1 MALEVLKPTEE
12 ELSDKAVSQFYEA
25 FYSCIENAKSPLG
38 DFLFNELQQGEKTIY
53 NKTVRETKIFDG
65 NFLDV
70 VIGAY
75 PSLLKICRDP
85 KKTLA
90 YMQEVVAMEKA
101 KKVDSESIRHL
112 ASHTQYIRD
121 INEQNEV
128 IPSKILSTYAEDNIG
143 IYENRF
149 IKSLINRVIVFL
161 DTRLKLMDENLES
174 ISADEI
180 RYKNNI
186 KLSHRKIDLEMNIKI
201 SNEILD
207 ETQKARELFDKTKNA
222 LDKYRALKGTGLYQA
237 VAKLKDVVPPIMK
250 TNIILH
256 NPDFKIAYNLW
267 LYIDRTTE
275 VGYNVQSDE
284 KTNDDDDV
292 ILNDFNHIGVFLIN
306 DLMHQRGIQSLEA
319 FEGEKNVRELKHD
332 DITKYELEPKDI
344 KLSHQEISE
353 YLLSRISE
361 IFEEKYKESLSQG
374 LSYEMSVKRVFREM
388 IDVLNRIYP
397 NLFGVNTE
405 DMKKTPELLEIL
417 KRKQRVMKLIRE
429 QKQID
434 LNKMDRETQT
444 LDTNIKNLEDYLK
457 RQEERQKERER
468 KEAIRLEKL
477 RLQEEKRKAREEK
490 RKEAERLKAEKER
503 IKAEQERLKEEE
515 RLKKEEE
522 ERLKKEEEERLKKEA
537 EKRTE
542 EQKEELLVEPSLL
555 DEKTKETSKPDDE
568 YAKLKSRKSQT
579 TIKNKYLEDL
589 DEDVVLRYSEDEL
602 VENNRENFAYDED
615 IDNDVII
622 RFDENEVIENILV
635 KEQAAKKAKALAR
648 SNIKDS
654 KGISKD
660 KTKKVPKGR
669 KSIYIDDVKRGHKPL
684 RKNRVNKHAH

>member
-237 VAKLKDVVPPIMK
+237 VAKFRDVVPPIMK

-319 FEGEKNVRELKHD
+319 FDGEKNVRELKHD

-522 ERLKKEEEERLKKEA
+522 ERLKKEEE
-537 EKRTE
+537 KRTE

-684 RKNRVNKHAH
+684 RKNRVNKHAR

>member
-319 FEGEKNVRELKHD
+319 FDGEKNVRELKHD

-522 ERLKKEEEERLKKEA
+522 E
-537 EKRTE
+537 KRTE

-684 RKNRVNKHAH
+684 RKNRVNKHAR

>member
-65 NFLDV
+65 NFLDI

-319 FEGEKNVRELKHD
+319 FDGEKNVRELKHH

-522 ERLKKEEEERLKKEA
+522 ERLKKEEE
-537 EKRTE
+537 KRTE

-684 RKNRVNKHAH
+684 RKNRVNKHAR

>member
-1 MALEVLKPTEE
+1 MALEALKPTEE

-319 FEGEKNVRELKHD
+319 FDGEKNVRELKHD

-405 DMKKTPELLEIL
+405 DMKKTPELLEML

-522 ERLKKEEEERLKKEA
+522 ERLKKEE

-684 RKNRVNKHAH
+684 RKNRVNKHAR

>member
-237 VAKLKDVVPPIMK
+237 VAKFKDVVPPIMK

-319 FEGEKNVRELKHD
+319 FDGEKNVRELKHD

-417 KRKQRVMKLIRE
+417 KRKQRVMKLIRK

-515 RLKKEEE
+515 RLKKEE
-522 ERLKKEEEERLKKEA
+522 

-684 RKNRVNKHAH
+684 RKNRVNKHAR

>member
-306 DLMHQRGIQSLEA
+306 DLMHQRGIRTLEA
-319 FEGEKNVRELKHD
+319 FDGEKNVRELKHD

-522 ERLKKEEEERLKKEA
+522 ERLKKEEE
-537 EKRTE
+537 KRTE

-555 DEKTKETSKPDDE
+555 DEKTKETSKPYDE

-684 RKNRVNKHAH
+684 RKNRVNKHAR

>member
-121 INEQNEV
+121 INEHNEV

-319 FEGEKNVRELKHD
+319 FEGEKNVCELKHD

-515 RLKKEEE
+515 RLKKE
-522 ERLKKEEEERLKKEA
+522 A

>member
-101 KKVDSESIRHL
+101 KKVDSESIRYL

-522 ERLKKEEEERLKKEA
+522 ERLKKEA

>member
-65 NFLDV
+65 NFLDI

-237 VAKLKDVVPPIMK
+237 VAKFKDVVPPIMK

-319 FEGEKNVRELKHD
+319 FDGEKNVRELKHD

-405 DMKKTPELLEIL
+405 DMKKTPKLLEIL

-522 ERLKKEEEERLKKEA
+522 ERLKKEE

-684 RKNRVNKHAH
+684 RKNRVNKHAR

>member
-121 INEQNEV
+121 INAQNEV

-319 FEGEKNVRELKHD
+319 FDGEKNVRELKHD

-522 ERLKKEEEERLKKEA
+522 ERLKKEEE
-537 EKRTE
+537 KRTE

-654 KGISKD
+654 KVISKD

-684 RKNRVNKHAH
+684 RKNRVNKHAR

>member
-237 VAKLKDVVPPIMK
+237 VAKFKDVVPPIMK

-319 FEGEKNVRELKHD
+319 FDGEKNVRELKHD

-515 RLKKEEE
+515 
-522 ERLKKEEEERLKKEA
+522 
-537 EKRTE
+537 KRTE

-660 KTKKVPKGR
+660 RTKKVPKGR

-684 RKNRVNKHAH
+684 RKNRVNKHAR

>member
-319 FEGEKNVRELKHD
+319 FDGEKNVRELKHD

-434 LNKMDRETQT
+434 LNKMDRETKT

-522 ERLKKEEEERLKKEA
+522 ERLKKEEE
-537 EKRTE
+537 KRTE
-542 EQKEELLVEPSLL
+542 EQKEELPVEPSLL

-684 RKNRVNKHAH
+684 RKNRVNKHAR

>member
-121 INEQNEV
+121 INAQNEV

-207 ETQKARELFDKTKNA
+207 ETQKARELFDKTRNA

-319 FEGEKNVRELKHD
+319 FDGEKNVRELKHD

-522 ERLKKEEEERLKKEA
+522 E
-537 EKRTE
+537 KRTE

-684 RKNRVNKHAH
+684 RKNRVNKHAR

>member
-70 VIGAY
+70 VIVAY

-222 LDKYRALKGTGLYQA
+222 LDKYRAFKGTGLYQA

-319 FEGEKNVRELKHD
+319 FDGEKNVRELKHD

-457 RQEERQKERER
+457 RQAERQKERER
-468 KEAIRLEKL
+468 KEALRLEKL

-522 ERLKKEEEERLKKEA
+522 ERLKKEE

-660 KTKKVPKGR
+660 KTKKVRKGR
-669 KSIYIDDVKRGHKPL
+669 KSIYIDDVKRGHRPL
-684 RKNRVNKHAH
+684 SNK

>member
-161 DTRLKLMDENLES
+161 DTRLNLMDENLES

-237 VAKLKDVVPPIMK
+237 VAKFKDVVPPIMK

-319 FEGEKNVRELKHD
+319 FDGEKNVRELKHD

-457 RQEERQKERER
+457 RQAERQKERER
-468 KEAIRLEKL
+468 KEALRLEKL

-522 ERLKKEEEERLKKEA
+522 ERLKKEA

-555 DEKTKETSKPDDE
+555 DEKTKETSKPYDE

-684 RKNRVNKHAH
+684 RKNRVNKHAR

>member
-75 PSLLKICRDP
+75 PSLLKICRYP

-319 FEGEKNVRELKHD
+319 FDGEKNVRELKHD

-361 IFEEKYKESLSQG
+361 IFEEKYKEALGQG

-522 ERLKKEEEERLKKEA
+522 ERLKKEEE
-537 EKRTE
+537 KRTE

-555 DEKTKETSKPDDE
+555 DEKTEETSKLDDE
-568 YAKLKSRKSQT
+568 YAKLKSRKSRT
-579 TIKNKYLEDL
+579 TIRNKYLEDL
-589 DEDVVLRYSEDEL
+589 DDDVVLRYSEDEL

-615 IDNDVII
+615 IDNDVVI

-635 KEQAAKKAKALAR
+635 REKAAKKAKALAR

-684 RKNRVNKHAH
+684 RKNRVNKHAR

>member
-319 FEGEKNVRELKHD
+319 FDGEKNVRELKHD

-344 KLSHQEISE
+344 KLFHQEISE

-522 ERLKKEEEERLKKEA
+522 ERLKKEEE
-537 EKRTE
+537 KRTE

-684 RKNRVNKHAH
+684 RKNRVNKHAR

>member
-174 ISADEI
+174 INADEI

-319 FEGEKNVRELKHD
+319 FDGEKNVRELKHD

-522 ERLKKEEEERLKKEA
+522 
-537 EKRTE
+537 KRTE

-684 RKNRVNKHAH
+684 RKNRVNKHAR

>member
-149 IKSLINRVIVFL
+149 IKSLINRLIVFL

-275 VGYNVQSDE
+275 VAYNVQSDE

-292 ILNDFNHIGVFLIN
+292 IFNDFNHIGVFLIN

-319 FEGEKNVRELKHD
+319 FDGEKNVRELKHD

-353 YLLSRISE
+353 YILSRISE

-522 ERLKKEEEERLKKEA
+522 ERLKKEEE
-537 EKRTE
+537 KRTE

-635 KEQAAKKAKALAR
+635 KEKAAKKAKALAR

-684 RKNRVNKHAH
+684 RKNRVNKHAR

>member
-319 FEGEKNVRELKHD
+319 FDGEKNVRELKHD

-457 RQEERQKERER
+457 RQAERQKERER
-468 KEAIRLEKL
+468 KEALRLEKL

-522 ERLKKEEEERLKKEA
+522 ERLKKEEE
-537 EKRTE
+537 KRTE
-542 EQKEELLVEPSLL
+542 EQKEELLVEPSLI

-684 RKNRVNKHAH
+684 RKNRVNKHAR

>member
-65 NFLDV
+65 NFLEV

-522 ERLKKEEEERLKKEA
+522 ERLKKEA

>member
-237 VAKLKDVVPPIMK
+237 VAKFKDVVPPIMK

-319 FEGEKNVRELKHD
+319 FDGEKNVRELKHD

-522 ERLKKEEEERLKKEA
+522 ERLKKEEE
-537 EKRTE
+537 KRTE

-635 KEQAAKKAKALAR
+635 KEQATKKAKALAR

-660 KTKKVPKGR
+660 QTKKVPKGR

-684 RKNRVNKHAH
+684 RKNRVNKHAR

>member
-319 FEGEKNVRELKHD
+319 FDGEKNVRELKHD

-457 RQEERQKERER
+457 RQAERQKERER
-468 KEAIRLEKL
+468 KEALRLEKL

-522 ERLKKEEEERLKKEA
+522 ERLKKEA

-555 DEKTKETSKPDDE
+555 DEKTKETSKPYDE

>member
-237 VAKLKDVVPPIMK
+237 VAKFKDVVPPIMK

-306 DLMHQRGIQSLEA
+306 DLMHQRGIRSLEA
-319 FEGEKNVRELKHD
+319 FDGEKNVRELKHD

-522 ERLKKEEEERLKKEA
+522 ERLKKEEE
-537 EKRTE
+537 KRTE
-542 EQKEELLVEPSLL
+542 EQKEELPVEPSLL

-684 RKNRVNKHAH
+684 RKNRVNKHAR

>member
-237 VAKLKDVVPPIMK
+237 VVKLKDVVPPIIK

-319 FEGEKNVRELKHD
+319 FDGEKNVRELKHD

-522 ERLKKEEEERLKKEA
+522 ERLKKEEE
-537 EKRTE
+537 KRTE
-542 EQKEELLVEPSLL
+542 EQKEELPVEPSLL

-568 YAKLKSRKSQT
+568 YAKFKSRKSQT

-684 RKNRVNKHAH
+684 RKNRVNKHAR

>member
-237 VAKLKDVVPPIMK
+237 VAKFKDVVPPIMK

-319 FEGEKNVRELKHD
+319 FDGEKNVRELKHD

-457 RQEERQKERER
+457 RQAERQKERER
-468 KEAIRLEKL
+468 KEALRLEKL

-522 ERLKKEEEERLKKEA
+522 ERLKKEEE
-537 EKRTE
+537 KRTE
-542 EQKEELLVEPSLL
+542 EQKEELPVEPSLL

-684 RKNRVNKHAH
+684 RKNRVNKHAR

>member
-306 DLMHQRGIQSLEA
+306 DLMHQRGIRSLEA
-319 FEGEKNVRELKHD
+319 FDGEKNVRELKHD

-522 ERLKKEEEERLKKEA
+522 ERLKKEEE
-537 EKRTE
+537 KRTE
-542 EQKEELLVEPSLL
+542 EQKEELPVEPSLL

-684 RKNRVNKHAH
+684 RKNRVNKHAR

>member
-222 LDKYRALKGTGLYQA
+222 LDKYRALKGTGFYQA

-319 FEGEKNVRELKHD
+319 FDGEKNVRELKHD

-361 IFEEKYKESLSQG
+361 IFEEKYKEALGQG

-522 ERLKKEEEERLKKEA
+522 ERLKKEEE
-537 EKRTE
+537 KRTE

-555 DEKTKETSKPDDE
+555 DEKTEETSKLDDE
-568 YAKLKSRKSQT
+568 YAKLKSRKSRT
-579 TIKNKYLEDL
+579 TIRNKYLEDL
-589 DEDVVLRYSEDEL
+589 DDDVVLRYSEDEL

-615 IDNDVII
+615 IDNDVVI

-635 KEQAAKKAKALAR
+635 REKAAKKAKALAR

-684 RKNRVNKHAH
+684 RKNRVNKHAR

>member
-65 NFLDV
+65 NFLNV

-186 KLSHRKIDLEMNIKI
+186 KLSHRKIYLEMNIKI

-319 FEGEKNVRELKHD
+319 FDGEKNVRELKHD

-361 IFEEKYKESLSQG
+361 MFEEKYKESLAQG

-503 IKAEQERLKEEE
+503 VKAEQERLKEEE

-522 ERLKKEEEERLKKEA
+522 
-537 EKRTE
+537 KRSE
-542 EQKEELLVEPSLL
+542 EQKEELLVETSLL

-568 YAKLKSRKSQT
+568 YAKLKSRKSRT
-579 TIKNKYLEDL
+579 TIRNKYLEDL
-589 DEDVVLRYSEDEL
+589 DDDVVLRYSEDEL

-648 SNIKDS
+648 SNVKDS

-684 RKNRVNKHAH
+684 RKNRVNKHAR

>member
-90 YMQEVVAMEKA
+90 YMQEVVALEKA

-319 FEGEKNVRELKHD
+319 FDGEKNVRELKHD

-522 ERLKKEEEERLKKEA
+522 ERLKKEA

-684 RKNRVNKHAH
+684 RKNRVNKHAR

>member
-319 FEGEKNVRELKHD
+319 FDGEKNVRELKHD

-405 DMKKTPELLEIL
+405 DMKKTPELLEML

-522 ERLKKEEEERLKKEA
+522 ERLKKEEE
-537 EKRTE
+537 KRTE
-542 EQKEELLVEPSLL
+542 EQKEELPVEPSLL

-568 YAKLKSRKSQT
+568 YAKFKSRKSQT

-654 KGISKD
+654 KGTSKD
-660 KTKKVPKGR
+660 LSLIHISEPTR
-669 KSIYIDDVKRGHKPL
+669 R
-684 RKNRVNKHAH
+684 

>member
-237 VAKLKDVVPPIMK
+237 VAKFKDVVPPIMK

-319 FEGEKNVRELKHD
+319 FDGEKNVRELKHD

-522 ERLKKEEEERLKKEA
+522 ERLKKEEE
-537 EKRTE
+537 KRTE
-542 EQKEELLVEPSLL
+542 EQKEELPVEPSLL

-684 RKNRVNKHAH
+684 RKNRVNKHAR

>member
-161 DTRLKLMDENLES
+161 DTRLKLMDENLEL

-319 FEGEKNVRELKHD
+319 FDGEKNVRELKHD

-522 ERLKKEEEERLKKEA
+522 ERLKKEEE
-537 EKRTE
+537 KRTE
-542 EQKEELLVEPSLL
+542 EQKEELPVEPSLL

-684 RKNRVNKHAH
+684 RKNRVNKHAR

>member
-319 FEGEKNVRELKHD
+319 FDGEKNVRELKHD

-522 ERLKKEEEERLKKEA
+522 ERLKKEA

-635 KEQAAKKAKALAR
+635 KEQTAKKAKALAR

-684 RKNRVNKHAH
+684 RKNRVNKHAR

>member
-75 PSLLKICRDP
+75 SSLLKICRDP

-319 FEGEKNVRELKHD
+319 FDGEKNVRELKHD

-515 RLKKEEE
+515 RLKKEEA
-522 ERLKKEEEERLKKEA
+522 ERLKEEERLKKEA

-684 RKNRVNKHAH
+684 RKNRVNKHAR

>member
-121 INEQNEV
+121 INAQNEV

-319 FEGEKNVRELKHD
+319 FDGEKNVRELKHD

-522 ERLKKEEEERLKKEA
+522 ERLKKEA

-684 RKNRVNKHAH
+684 RKNRVNKHAR

>member
-319 FEGEKNVRELKHD
+319 FDGEKNVRELKHD

-457 RQEERQKERER
+457 RQAERQKERER
-468 KEAIRLEKL
+468 KEALRLEKL

-490 RKEAERLKAEKER
+490 RKEAERLK
-503 IKAEQERLKEEE
+503 EEE

-522 ERLKKEEEERLKKEA
+522 ERLKKEE

-684 RKNRVNKHAH
+684 RKNRVNKHAR

>member
-292 ILNDFNHIGVFLIN
+292 IFNDFNHIGVFLIN

-374 LSYEMSVKRVFREM
+374 LSYEMSVQRVFREM

-503 IKAEQERLKEEE
+503 IKAEQERLK
-515 RLKKEEE
+515 EE

>member
-522 ERLKKEEEERLKKEA
+522 ERLKKEA

-660 KTKKVPKGR
+660 KIKKVPKGR

-684 RKNRVNKHAH
+684 RKNRVNKHAR

>member
-306 DLMHQRGIQSLEA
+306 DLMHQRGIRSLEA
-319 FEGEKNVRELKHD
+319 FDGEKNVRELKHD

-434 LNKMDRETQT
+434 LNKMDRETQI

-522 ERLKKEEEERLKKEA
+522 ERLKKEEE
-537 EKRTE
+537 KRTE
-542 EQKEELLVEPSLL
+542 EQKEELPVEPSLL

-684 RKNRVNKHAH
+684 RKNRVNKHAR